1 MIIVRYWCTVNEYLL
16 TLRTWNVSTMNAE
29 IYSALIDA
37 GASEDKAKEAAKS
50 VADYQ
55 KDINDVK
62 AALKLI
68 KWGIGLIIAA
78 EVLPSPWQNT

>member
-1 MIIVRYWCTVNEYLL
+1 
-16 TLRTWNVSTMNAE
+16 MNAE

-37 GASEDKAKEAAKS
+37 GATEDKAKDAAKS

-55 KDINDVK
+55 NDINEVK
-62 AALKLI
+62 ADLKLI

-78 EVLPSPWQNT
+78 EVLPILKTIFA

>member
-1 MIIVRYWCTVNEYLL
+1 M
-16 TLRTWNVSTMNAE
+16 STMNTE

-37 GASEDKAKEAAKS
+37 GASENKAKDAAKS

-55 KDINDVK
+55 QDINDVR
-62 AALKLI
+62 ADLKLI

-78 EVLPSPWQNT
+78 EVLPILKSIFA

>member
-1 MIIVRYWCTVNEYLL
+1 
-16 TLRTWNVSTMNAE
+16 MNAE

-37 GASEDKAKEAAKS
+37 GASEEKAKEAAKS

-55 KDINDVK
+55 NDINEVK
-62 AALKLI
+62 ADLKLI

-78 EVLPSPWQNT
+78 EVLPILKSLFA

>member
-1 MIIVRYWCTVNEYLL
+1 MYLTAKL
-16 TLRTWNVSTMNAE
+16 PTADKK
-29 IYSALIDA
+29 IYSALIEA
-37 GASEDKAKEAAKS
+37 GASEGKAKDAAKS

-62 AALKLI
+62 ADLKLI

-78 EVLPSPWQNT
+78 EVLPILKTLFA

>member
-1 MIIVRYWCTVNEYLL
+1 M
-16 TLRTWNVSTMNAE
+16 STMNAE

-37 GASEDKAKEAAKS
+37 GASEDKAKDAAKS

-62 AALKLI
+62 ADLKLI

-78 EVLPSPWQNT
+78 EVLPILKTLFA

>member
-1 MIIVRYWCTVNEYLL
+1 M
-16 TLRTWNVSTMNAE
+16 STMNAE

-37 GASEDKAKEAAKS
+37 GATEDKAKDAAKS

-55 KDINDVK
+55 NDINEVK
-62 AALKLI
+62 ANLKLI

-78 EVLPSPWQNT
+78 EVLPILKTIFA

>member
-1 MIIVRYWCTVNEYLL
+1 M
-16 TLRTWNVSTMNAE
+16 STMNAE
-29 IYSALIDA
+29 IYSALIEA
-37 GASEDKAKEAAKS
+37 GASEDKAKDAAKS

-62 AALKLI
+62 ADLKLI

-78 EVLPSPWQNT
+78 EVLPILKTLFA

>member
-1 MIIVRYWCTVNEYLL
+1 M
-16 TLRTWNVSTMNAE
+16 STMNTE
-29 IYSALIDA
+29 IYSALIEA
-37 GASEDKAKEAAKS
+37 GASETKATEAAKS

-62 AALKLI
+62 ADLKLI

-78 EVLPSPWQNT
+78 EVLPILKNFFA

>member
-1 MIIVRYWCTVNEYLL
+1 M
-16 TLRTWNVSTMNAE
+16 STMNAE

-37 GASEDKAKEAAKS
+37 GASEEKAKEAAKS

-55 KDINDVK
+55 NDINEVK
-62 AALKLI
+62 ADLKLI

-78 EVLPSPWQNT
+78 EVLPILKSIFA

>member
-1 MIIVRYWCTVNEYLL
+1 M
-16 TLRTWNVSTMNAE
+16 STMNAE

-37 GASEDKAKEAAKS
+37 GASEEKAKEAAKS

-55 KDINDVK
+55 NDINEVK
-62 AALKLI
+62 ADLKLI

-78 EVLPSPWQNT
+78 EVLPILKSLFA